1 MRRRAQWQENHAT
14 CLAAYDAACRPAYP
28 RNTLCSIPC
37 SITYP
42 AGRQRLLEEAV
53 DEHISYYGISVIAT
67 YRYYNTRL
75 AGSDFSGKPST
86 NISCHRAISTIIT
99 YRLSRYPPCRN

>member
-67 YRYYNTRL
+67 YPL
-75 AGSDFSGKPST
+75 
-86 NISCHRAISTIIT
+86 
-99 YRLSRYPPCRN
+99 LQYPPGGHRLLEEAVDEHKLS